1 MPWPRLYSLSSAERS
16 ALSEQDLEEVW
27 AEYCKF
33 WGFNPGQIGPSLR
46 DPNREVQLDQDEE
59 ERGDFR

>member
-1 MPWPRLYSLSSAERS
+1 MPWPRLYSLSHAERT
-16 ALSEQDLEEVW
+16 ALSEQALEEVW
-27 AEYCKF
+27 AEYTAF
-33 WGFNPGQIGPSLR
+33 WGLPPSGI